1 MILLSDIMCTT
12 WDPPPTAP
20 NRGNKKDATH
30 ADSCI
35 SFFSPL
41 LLKEKSSIRLKY
53 LTPFQPSPVVVKP
66 EKKNISGT
74 SAYKECFW
82 DPEKCAAL
90 EWRIDQFPPVKKP
103 LLASNDLRRD
113 FESSNETSHDPRTSS
128 RALQTCLSLL
138 TAPLLCCSLCPL
150 SVVLLEGMKS
160 SSRAEICNS
169 PLAERRGG
177 NHRL

>member
-1 MILLSDIMCTT
+1 MLLRSWEMCCFRVKNWTVSHSQKT
-12 WDPPPTAP
+12 
-20 NRGNKKDATH
+20 
-30 ADSCI
+30 SV
-35 SFFSPL
+35 SF
-41 LLKEKSSIRLKY
+41 KW
-53 LTPFQPSPVVVKP
+53 P
-66 EKKNISGT
+66 E
-74 SAYKECFW
+74 E
-82 DPEKCAAL
+82 
-90 EWRIDQFPPVKKP
+90 
-103 LLASNDLRRD
+103 D

-177 NHRL
+177 NHRLLGYKVSDWRGADGNAFCLTFYLRTSAVTRGRPVFCCCYISTSVLHTPAERKCQRVQDEFKW